1 MALPDDF
8 SPWQHLREMLITSH
22 NRNVERTFLGVPHDD
37 LQNTQSGMK
46 LACLLQ
52 DDDTVDMFLLRM
64 YLYYFVF
71 QGNLPTPIYGIPV
84 PDYDSQVFYKPQVK
98 LIFKEDWN
106 SFLLEN
112 SLNRATAEISFRLMH
127 ETSTTMNHGKA
138 ESIALRVKEFFGLDG
153 GFTFEKGPIKATYL
167 DKENGLD
174 LRLLVVNES
183 EAVRVAQRVLELAQ
197 IPFNEEHLGIKTERR
212 SYPQIPGFQEVYG
225 RQKRKPRKRPTTR
238 VRFRK
243 AELDIWGNYHPIT
256 LIDMRNISAGLVS
269 IP

>member
-1 MALPDDF
+1 MPLPDDF

-22 NRNVERTFLGVPHDD
+22 NRNVERTFFGVPHDD

-84 PDYDSQVFYKPQVK
+84 PDYDNEFVYKPQIK

-106 SFLLEN
+106 ALLMEN
-112 SLNRATAEISFRLMH
+112 GLNRAKSEISFRLMH
-127 ETSTTMNHGKA
+127 ETSATINHNKA
-138 ESIALRVKEFFGLDG
+138 EAIALRVKELFGLEG
-153 GFTFEKGPIKATYL
+153 GFTFEKGPTKAVYI
-167 DKENGLD
+167 DKPNGLYI
-174 LRLLVVNES
+174 LLLVVNEA
-183 EAVRVAQRVLELAQ
+183 EAIRVIERVLELAQ
-197 IPFNEEHLGIKTERR
+197 IPFNENILKIVESRK
-212 SYPQIPGFQEVYG
+212 SYPQIPGFHEVYG
-225 RQKRKPRKRPTTR
+225 RQKRKPRERPTTR

-243 AELDIWGNYHPIT
+243 AELDVWGLYHPIT
-256 LIDMRNISAGLVS
+256 LVDLRNPLAGLAS